1 MPRGCVEQAN
11 PVKEWPVPKLPP
23 RRPPREISAP
33 RAKSRGITDPADMRL
48 NDHVPLGI
56 RVAASW
62 AWRLIVIGALAYFLV
77 QVIGGLTEI
86 VIPVA
91 IALLITAGLKPIVD
105 FFDRHL
111 LPRSLAAAAA
121 VLLGIASIGGLIYL
135 VVWQIQTNIDDL
147 SKGVTDG
154 LIKVRDSLRDNFG
167 VSSTQLDNALNTAE
181 DYVRENTDKITQGAV
196 STATTLAHLV
206 TGLLVVLFSTFFFL
220 KDGRYIWLWVV
231 RVLVPKTYEDVADE
245 AGLRA
250 WGTLGG
256 YVRATVLVAAIDAIF
271 IGFGVF
277 AVGVP
282 LAIPIGV
289 LVFLFSFVPL
299 FGATLSGLIAV
310 LIALVFEGPI
320 AALIVLAVVLG
331 VQQIEGHILQPFIMS
346 RSVSVH
352 PLAVVIGI
360 TTGIAVAGI
369 IGALVAVPIIAMA
382 NTVGTYLA
390 NQDPGEAAKLEASM
404 EDEGDPP
411 GTEDKTAIDQIA
423 PNTQVEA
430 SDPERKSGV

>member
-1 MPRGCVEQAN
+1 MEWPN

-23 RRPPREISAP
+23 RRPSREISVP
-33 RAKSRGITDPADMRL
+33 RAKSRGVTDPADMRL

-62 AWRLIVIGALAYFLV
+62 SWRLIVIGALIYVLT
-77 QVIGGLTEI
+77 QVIGGLAE
-86 VIPVA
+86 VLIPVA

-105 FFDRHL
+105 FFDKHL

-121 VLLGIASIGGLIYL
+121 LLLGIAAIGGLITL
-135 VVWQIQTNIDDL
+135 VVWQIQTNIGDL
-147 SKGVTDG
+147 SQGVTDG
-154 LIKVRDSLRDNFG
+154 LDKVRDSLRDNFG
-167 VSSTQLDNALNTAE
+167 VSSTQLDNALTTAQGYIR
-181 DYVRENTDKITQGAV
+181 DNTDKITEGAV
-196 STATTLAHLV
+196 STATTLAHV
-206 TGLLVVLFSTFFFL
+206 ITGLLVVLFSTFFFL

-231 RVLVPKTYEDVADE
+231 RVLVPKTYEDIADE

-256 YVRATVLVAAIDAIF
+256 YVRATVLVAAIDAIC
-271 IGFGVF
+271 IAFGVF
-277 AVGVP
+277 VVGVP

-299 FGATLSGLIAV
+299 FGATLSGMIAV

-320 AALIVLAVVLG
+320 AAIIVLAIVLG
-331 VQQIEGHILQPFIMS
+331 VQQLEGHILQPFIMS

-360 TTGIAVAGI
+360 TSGVTVAGI

-390 NQDPGEAAKLEASM
+390 NQDPGEAAKLEA
-404 EDEGDPP
+404 EAEAEGAPV
-411 GTEDKTAIDQIA
+411 GSEDKGTMDQLA
-423 PNTQVEA
+423 PNTSVEA
-430 SDPERKSGV
+430 SDPNNKSGV

>member
-1 MPRGCVEQAN
+1 
-11 PVKEWPVPKLPP
+11 VPKLPRP
-23 RRPPREISAP
+23 RPAREVAAP
-33 RAKSRGITDPADMRL
+33 RAKSRGVTDPADMRL

-62 AWRLIVIGALAYFLV
+62 AWRLIVIGALLYFL
-77 QVIGGLTEI
+77 QMLIGRLTEI

-111 LPRSLAAAAA
+111 LPRSLAAVAA
-121 VLLGIASIGGLIYL
+121 LLMGIAAIGGLITL
-135 VVWQIQTNIDDL
+135 VVWQVQTNIGEL
-147 SKGVTDG
+147 SRGVTEG
-154 LIKVRDSLRDNFG
+154 LNQVRDWLREEFG
-167 VSSTQLDNALNTAE
+167 VSSTQLDNALQTAQ
-181 DYVRENTDKITQGAV
+181 DYIQENTDKITEGAV
-196 STATTLAHLV
+196 STATTLAHVL
-206 TGLLVVLFSTFFFL
+206 TGFLVVLFSTFFFL
-220 KDGRYIWLWVV
+220 KDGRYIWLWII
-231 RVLVPKTYEDVADE
+231 RVLVPKNYEDVADE

-271 IGFGVF
+271 IGLGVYL
-277 AVGVP
+277 VGVP
-282 LAIPIGV
+282 LAIPVAV

-310 LIALVFEGPI
+310 LLALVFEGPI
-320 AALIVLAVVLG
+320 EAIIVLAIVLG
-331 VQQIEGHILQPFIMS
+331 VQQLEGHILQPFIMS

-360 TTGIAVAGI
+360 TTGVTVAGI
-369 IGALVAVPIIAMA
+369 IGALVAVPIIAVV
-382 NTVGTYLA
+382 NTVGTFLA

-404 EDEGDPP
+404 EEEGKPP
-411 GTEDKTAIDQIA
+411 ATDDKSAIDGLA
-423 PNTQVEA
+423 PNTQIEA
-430 SDPERKSGV
+430 SDPENKSGV

>member
-1 MPRGCVEQAN
+1 MKDQ
-11 PVKEWPVPKLPP
+11 PVPKLPLP
-23 RRPPREISAP
+23 RPSRAPRLQRATRETTAP
-33 RAKSRGITDPADMRL
+33 RAKSRGIADPTDMRL

-62 AWRLIVIGALAYFLV
+62 AWRLIVIAALIYLV
-77 QVIGGLTEI
+77 TRVIGGITEV

-105 FFDRHL
+105 FLDRNVM
-111 LPRSLAAAAA
+111 PRSLAAAVAL
-121 VLLGIASIGGLIYL
+121 LLGVAAIGGLITV
-135 VVWQIQTNIDDL
+135 VVWQIQTNIGEL
-147 SKGVTDG
+147 SRGVNAG
-154 LIKVRDSLRDNFG
+154 LNQVRDRLRDDFG
-167 VSSTQLDNALNTAE
+167 VSSTQLDNALETAQN
-181 DYVRENTDKITQGAV
+181 YIRENTDKITEGAV
-196 STATTLAHLV
+196 STATTLIHVV

-220 KDGRYIWLWVV
+220 KDGRYIWLWVI
-231 RVLVPKTYEDVADE
+231 RVLVPKLYEDVADE
-245 AGLRA
+245 AGVRA

-271 IGFGVF
+271 IGFGVW

-320 AALIVLAVVLG
+320 AAIIVLAVVLG

-360 TTGIAVAGI
+360 TSGVAVAGI
-369 IGALVAVPIIAMA
+369 IGALLAVPLIAMA
-382 NTVGTYLA
+382 NTVGTFLT
-390 NQDPGEAAKLEASM
+390 NQDPGEAAKLEAEM
-404 EDEGDPP
+404 EAEGAPIAS
-411 GTEDKTAIDQIA
+411 EDKAVIDKAA
-423 PNTQVEA
+423 PNTQVQA
-430 SDPERKSGV
+430 SDPQNPSGV

>member
-1 MPRGCVEQAN
+1 M
-11 PVKEWPVPKLPP
+11 PKLPA
-23 RRPPREISAP
+23 RRPSREITVP
-33 RAKSRGITDPADMRL
+33 RAKSRGIIDPSDMRL

-62 AWRLIVIGALAYFLV
+62 SWRLIVIGALIYWLIRV
-77 QVIGGLTEI
+77 VGGLTEV

-91 IALLITAGLKPIVD
+91 IAVLITAGLKPIVD
-105 FFDRHL
+105 FFDKHL
-111 LPRSLAAAAA
+111 LPRSLAAVAAL
-121 VLLGIASIGGLIYL
+121 LLGIAAIGGLVTL
-135 VVWQIQTNIDDL
+135 VVWQIQTNINDL
-147 SKGVTDG
+147 SQGVSDG
-154 LIKVRDSLRDNFG
+154 LDKVRNTLRDSFG
-167 VSSTQLDNALNTAE
+167 VSSTQLDNALTTAQ
-181 DYVRENTDKITQGAV
+181 DYIRQNTDKITEGAV
-196 STATTLAHLV
+196 STATTLAHVV

-220 KDGRYIWLWVV
+220 KDGRYIWLWMI
-231 RVLVPKTYEDVADE
+231 RVLVPKTYEDIADE

-271 IGFGVF
+271 ISFGVF
-277 AVGVP
+277 VVGVP

-310 LIALVFEGPI
+310 LIALVFNGPV
-320 AALIVLAVVLG
+320 AAVIVLGVVLA

-360 TTGIAVAGI
+360 TTGITVAGI

-390 NQDPGEAAKLEASM
+390 NEDPGEAAKLEAEM
-404 EDEGDPP
+404 EAEGAPV
-411 GTEDKTAIDQIA
+411 GGADKASIDLLA
-423 PNTQVEA
+423 PNAQVEA
-430 SDPERKSGV
+430 SDPDKPSGV